1 MKPMKPSYI
10 YFKNGIFLQAQS
22 FGADGTQIGEVVFN
36 TSLSGYQEIISDPS
50 YAGQFITFTMPE
62 IGIVGTNLQ
71 DDEREQI
78 HAQGMF
84 IRKYQD
90 YYSNFRATQSLQEYL
105 QNQNIMGICEIDT
118 RGITQM
124 LRNEGAMMAVVSTD
138 IDNPEE
144 LKKILENSKS
154 IEEIDYIQQV
164 SIQKPKEHKNGRF
177 SFESMDYPTPPT
189 QKRVIAIDFGAKD
202 NILNELVQVGLEV
215 LVMPNTFNAEEIIKL
230 YDAKQIHGVFLSNG
244 PGDPMVLHKEV
255 EQIKKLIA
263 HKIPI
268 FGICLGHQ
276 LLSIAHG
283 YPTEK
288 LKFGHHGGNHPV
300 KNLKNDKVEIT
311 AQNHNYSVTQKLLE
325 VAEATHINL
334 FDETIEGVRY
344 KNSPIFSVQYHP
356 ESSPG
361 PCDSKELFKE
371 FAEML

>member
-1 MKPMKPSYI
+1 MKPAYI
-10 YFKNGIFLQAQS
+10 YFKNGTFIQAQS
-22 FGADGTQIGEVVFN
+22 FGADGTQVGEVVFN

-71 DDEREQI
+71 DNEREQI
-78 HAQGMF
+78 YAQGIF

-90 YYSNFRATQSLQEYL
+90 CYSNFRATQSLQEYL

-138 IDNPEE
+138 INNPEE

-230 YDAKQIHGVFLSNG
+230 YDTKQIHGVFLSNG

-300 KNLKNDKVEIT
+300 KNLKNGKVEIT